1 MGAMARIDNVHAGA
15 GGIGRY
21 GSESDVWALGCML
34 YELCALRHAFE
45 GSVRRPPILFLQ
57 VGVSPVLAI
66 FPRIRTLVDLVRYMA
81 EVRIGATEVFLV
93 CFWIHRQKAHASVFR
108 RARVPRFRE
117 RLDFQNRLFLEV
129 L

>member
-1 MGAMARIDNVHAGA
+1 MSTLGLAVLAGMARKVTCGRWDACSMSSVPSGTPSRVRCVHHHVGA
-15 GGIGRY
+15 
-21 GSESDVWALGCML
+21 
-34 YELCALRHAFE
+34 
-45 GSVRRPPILFLQ
+45 ILFLQ

-117 RLDFQNRLFLEV
+117 RLDFQNRLFLKV